1 MEAEEKA
8 GRQEHLSKTVRLIL
22 DKCRT
27 IAGEGIP
34 QNVLNEFNGIIRRIW
49 NRMVDEGEKR
59 ITILKNE
66 QITALREARAD
77 RDNTMEENEN
87 LQLQLQNAG
96 KKMLECTDKL
106 NRTEMAI
113 ADKDHLIERLKGE
126 LTALKAKYDCLDQN
140 YKRLTEWR
148 EKTEQK

>member
-1 MEAEEKA
+1 MRKTPDLVFKDECRDLEETKV
-8 GRQEHLSKTVRLIL
+8 Q
-22 DKCRT
+22 
-27 IAGEGIP
+27 IP